1 MDLTLEKRL
10 QGFSLVAQEKA
21 SGGGARKTRR
31 ISLISRAPLQLQAIL
46 CSIPGKKE
54 LILEPGLIKPL
65 EHVCTASWLKLK
77 GVQRIYKHDAAE
89 SLPRSGDEVHI
100 YMIRSV
106 LATFRTLLRQLQPL
120 ASTSSPPPDEGLKMY
135 HIVCVPG
142 CYSYFQTLL
151 EQAGLWGL
159 VQLHHYSWDFV
170 HFDQGVL
177 SLELPNLYE
186 CVYLQGDTSPLPS
199 VAQSLRLLQM
209 ICGHAPLIL
218 TFGSHSAQVVRMLQA
233 LGRAPEPTNP
243 SEYGGWLIIDRDKD
257 YPSSLLTPAIY
268 AGLLLEVFQQRSG
281 EILVDNAKNKISEQR
296 VELLQG
302 GSARKVQGQPTKPCS
317 IRLNSAS
324 DEIYGDNRYK
334 HFAQAS
340 SLIRAQVKALGLEL
354 QKLNDM
360 RLEEMHDYVARK
372 LPKVTELKAK
382 VLRHLNASEIVI
394 QMMGNFR
401 RLQGL
406 EEDILNNVSRKKL
419 LAEIDEL
426 LTTDGQRFNTLRLL
440 CLLHHCAGVA
450 PEELQAFARN
460 YCNLFG
466 HQELGVLQGLAQAG
480 LLPQLVPEKKAP
492 TKLLSNL
499 PLPKFQ
505 QTEFQANANRLRLL
519 TSFGDGQD
527 GSGGSK
533 SQASQACPSFVF
545 NGTYIPL
552 VAQLCSILLKSNN
565 AEELATRLT
574 MIEGLQLHLDGG
586 ATATPKAYAAQ
597 AKQDVFPLKV
607 RNLFVFVV
615 GGASY
620 AEVAAC
626 DFVAKLT
633 GAQITVASDSLMAG
647 SDLIASAFP
656 R

>member
-1 MDLTLEKRL
+1 MDKKL
-10 QGFSLVAQEKA
+10 QGFQLVAQEKLC
-21 SGGGARKTRR
+21 S
-31 ISLISRAPLQLQAIL
+31 IL

-54 LILEPGLIKPL
+54 LILEPALIKPL
-65 EHVCTASWLKLK
+65 EHVFTASWLKLK
-77 GVQRIYKHDAAE
+77 GIQRIYKHDAE
-89 SLPRSGDEVHI
+89 QSLPRSSDQVHI

-106 LATFRTLLRQLQPL
+106 LATFQTLLKQLQPVAL
-120 ASTSSPPPDEGLKMY
+120 EETTDISLKMY
-135 HIVCVPG
+135 HIICVPS

-159 VQLHHYSWDFV
+159 VQLHHFNWDFIY
-170 HFDQGVL
+170 FDQGVL

-186 CVYLQGDTSPLPS
+186 CLYLQGNTSPLPA

-209 ICGHAPLIL
+209 ICGEAALVMSY
-218 TFGSHSAQVVRMLQA
+218 GNHSAQLLQMLKA
-233 LGRAPEPTNP
+233 LGKLPEPTNP
-243 SEYGGWLIIDRDKD
+243 PEYGGWLIIDRDKD
-257 YPSSLLTPAIY
+257 YPASLLTPAIY
-268 AGLLLEVFQQRSG
+268 AGLLLEVFDQRSG
-281 EILVDNAKNKISEQR
+281 EIVVDKLKNKISSQR

-302 GSARKVQGQPTKPCS
+302 KKPKEGINPASKPCS

-334 HFAQAS
+334 RFAQVS
-340 SLIRAQVKALGLEL
+340 SLIHAQVKALGLEL

-360 RLEEMHDYVARK
+360 QLEEMHDYVARK
-372 LPKVTELKAK
+372 LPKLTELKSK

-401 RLQGL
+401 RLQTL
-406 EEDILNNVSRKKL
+406 EEDILNNVSRKRL
-419 LAEIDEL
+419 LSEIDEL
-426 LTTDGQRFNTLRLL
+426 MTTDGQRYNTLRLM

-450 PEELQAFARN
+450 PEELQIFARN

-466 HQELGVLQGLAQAG
+466 HQELGVFQQLSQAG
-480 LLPQLVPEKKAP
+480 LLPPLVAEKKAP
-492 TKLLSNL
+492 AKLLSNL

-505 QTEFQANANRLRLL
+505 QTEFQANANRLKLL
-519 TSFGDGQD
+519 TSCGDGQD
-527 GSGGSK
+527 GGSSSKNQAGGVQS
-533 SQASQACPSFVF
+533 CPSFVF

-552 VAQLCSILLKSNN
+552 IAQLCSILLKTNS
-565 AEELATRLT
+565 AEELSSKLA
-574 MIEGLQLHLDGG
+574 MIEGLHLHQDGG
-586 ATATPKAYAAQ
+586 KITPKAYANQLKVNGGAD
-597 AKQDVFPLKV
+597 QDVFPLRL

-620 AEVAAC
+620 AEIAAC

-647 SDLIASAFP
+647 SDLIATAFTH
-656 R
+656 

>member
-1 MDLTLEKRL
+1 MDVTLDKKL
-10 QGFSLVAQEKA
+10 QGFQLVAQEKLC
-21 SGGGARKTRR
+21 S
-31 ISLISRAPLQLQAIL
+31 IL

-54 LILEPGLIKPL
+54 LILEPDLIKPL
-65 EHVCTASWLKLK
+65 EHVVTASWLKLK
-77 GVQRIYKHDAAE
+77 GIQRIYKHDAAQP
-89 SLPRSGDEVHI
+89 LPRSADEVHI

-106 LATFRTLLRQLQPL
+106 LGTFQTLLKQLQPVAL
-120 ASTSSPPPDEGLKMY
+120 EAMPDISLKMY
-135 HIVCVPG
+135 HIVCVPS

-151 EQAGLWGL
+151 EQAGLYGL
-159 VQLHHYSWDFV
+159 VELHHFNWDFIY
-170 HFDQGVL
+170 FDQGVL

-186 CVYLQGDTSPLPS
+186 CLYLQGNTSPLPS

-209 ICGHAPLIL
+209 ICGQPAVIL
-218 TFGSHSAQVVRMLQA
+218 SFGSHSSQLLQMLKA
-233 LGRAPEPTNP
+233 LGKLPDATTPPD
-243 SEYGGWLIIDRDKD
+243 YGGWLIIDRDKD
-257 YPSSLLTPAIY
+257 YPASLLTPAIY

-281 EILVDNAKNKISEQR
+281 EILVDNSKNKISSQR

-302 GSARKVQGQPTKPCS
+302 KKAKGAPNPASKPCS

-334 HFAQAS
+334 RFAQVS
-340 SLIRAQVKALGLEL
+340 SLIHAQVKALGLEL

-360 RLEEMHDYVARK
+360 QLEEMHDYVARK
-372 LPKVTELKAK
+372 LPKLTELKSK

-401 RLQGL
+401 RLQTL
-406 EEDILNNVSRKKL
+406 EEDILNNVSRKRL
-419 LAEIDEL
+419 LSEIDEL

-440 CLLHHCAGVA
+440 CLLHHCVGVA
-450 PEELQAFARN
+450 PEELQIFARN

-466 HQELGVLQGLAQAG
+466 HQELGVFQQLSQAG
-480 LLPQLVPEKKAP
+480 LLPPLLVEKKAP

-505 QTEFQANANRLRLL
+505 QTEFQANANRLKLL
-519 TSFGDGQD
+519 TSSGDGQD
-527 GSGGSK
+527 GGSTSK
-533 SQASQACPSFVF
+533 NQAAGLQACPSFVF

-552 VAQLCSILLKSNN
+552 VAQLCSILLKTNS
-565 AEELATRLT
+565 AEELSLKLG
-574 MIEGLQLHLDGG
+574 MIEGLQLHLDAGK
-586 ATATPKAYAAQ
+586 TTPKAHANQLKVNGGAD
-597 AKQDVFPLKV
+597 QDVFPLRL

-620 AEVAAC
+620 AEMAAC

-647 SDLIASAFP
+647 SDLIATAFNHRP
-656 R
+656 

>member
-1 MDLTLEKRL
+1 MDVTLDKKL
-10 QGFSLVAQEKA
+10 QGFQLVAQEK
-21 SGGGARKTRR
+21 
-31 ISLISRAPLQLQAIL
+31 LQAIL

-54 LILEPGLIKPL
+54 LILEPALIKPL

-77 GVQRIYKHDAAE
+77 GIQRIYKHDAAQ
-89 SLPRSGDEVHI
+89 SLPRSSDQVHI

-106 LATFRTLLRQLQPL
+106 LGTFQTLLRQLQPVAL
-120 ASTSSPPPDEGLKMY
+120 EEMPDISLKMY
-135 HIVCVPG
+135 HIVCVPS

-159 VQLHHYSWDFV
+159 VQLHHFNWDFIY
-170 HFDQGVL
+170 FDQGVL

-186 CVYLQGDTSPLPS
+186 CIYLQRNSSPLPS

-209 ICGHAPLIL
+209 ICGQPAVIL
-218 TFGSHSAQVVRMLQA
+218 SFGNHSSQLLQMLKA
-233 LGRAPEPTNP
+233 LGKMPEPTNP
-243 SEYGGWLIIDRDKD
+243 PDYGGWLIIDRDKD
-257 YPSSLLTPAIY
+257 YPASLLTPAIY

-281 EILVDNAKNKISEQR
+281 EILVDNSKNKISSQR

-302 GSARKVQGQPTKPCS
+302 KSSKVGLAQASSKPCS

-334 HFAQAS
+334 HFAQVS

-354 QKLNDM
+354 QKLSDM
-360 RLEEMHDYVARK
+360 QLDEMHDYVARK
-372 LPKVTELKAK
+372 LPKLTELKAK
-382 VLRHLNASEIVI
+382 VLRHLNASEII
-394 QMMGNFR
+394 IKMMGNFR
-401 RLQGL
+401 RLQTL
-406 EEDILNNVSRKKL
+406 EEDILNNVSRKRL
-419 LAEIDEL
+419 LGEIDEL

-450 PEELQAFARN
+450 PEELHSFARN

-466 HQELGVLQGLAQAG
+466 HQELSVFQQLAQAG
-480 LLPQLVPEKKAP
+480 LLPPLVAEKKAP
-492 TKLLSNL
+492 TTTKLLSNL

-505 QTEFQANANRLRLL
+505 QTEFQANANRLKLL

-527 GSGGSK
+527 GSAVSSSASSTSSSSKNQAGGLQS
-533 SQASQACPSFVF
+533 CPSFVF

-552 VAQLCSILLKSNN
+552 VAQLCSILLKTNS
-565 AEELATRLT
+565 AEELASKLA
-574 MIEGLQLHLDGG
+574 MIEGLHLHLESGR
-586 ATATPKAYAAQ
+586 TTPKAYANQMKTNGGADH
-597 AKQDVFPLKV
+597 DVFPLRL

-620 AEVAAC
+620 AEIAAC

-647 SDLIASAFP
+647 SDLISAAFNN
-656 R
+656 

>member
-1 MDLTLEKRL
+1 MEITLEKKL
-10 QGFSLVAQEKA
+10 QGFQLVAQEK
-21 SGGGARKTRR
+21 
-31 ISLISRAPLQLQAIL
+31 LQAIL

-54 LILEPGLIKPL
+54 LILEPALIKPL

-77 GVQRIYKHDAAE
+77 GIQRIYKHDAAQ
-89 SLPRSGDEVHI
+89 SMPRAADQVHI

-106 LATFRTLLRQLQPL
+106 LATFTTLLQQLQPL
-120 ASTSSPPPDEGLKMY
+120 ALAEMPDISMKMY
-135 HIVCVPG
+135 HIVCVPS

-151 EQAGLWGL
+151 EQMGLWGL
-159 VQLHHYSWDFV
+159 VQLHHYNWDFIY
-170 HFDQGVL
+170 FDQGVL

-186 CVYLQGDTSPLPS
+186 CVYLRGNTSPLPP

-209 ICGHAPLIL
+209 VCGHPSVVLSY
-218 TFGSHSAQVVRMLQA
+218 GHHSAQLVEMIQA
-233 LGRAPEPTNP
+233 LGKLPDPTNSP
-243 SEYGGWLIIDRDKD
+243 EYGAWLIIDRDKD
-257 YPSSLLTPAIY
+257 YPASLLTPAIY

-281 EILVDNAKNKISEQR
+281 EILVDNSKNKISTQR
-296 VELLQG
+296 VELLRGRSQMKA
-302 GSARKVQGQPTKPCS
+302 SGQSPKPCS
-317 IRLNSAS
+317 IRLNSTA

-334 HFAQAS
+334 HFAQVS

-360 RLEEMHDYVARK
+360 QLEEMHDYVARK
-372 LPKVTELKAK
+372 LPKLTELKSK

-394 QMMGNFR
+394 KMMGNFR
-401 RLQGL
+401 KLQTL

-440 CLLHHCAGVA
+440 CLLHHCVGVA
-450 PEELQAFARN
+450 PEELQMFARN
-460 YCNLFG
+460 YCNLVG
-466 HQELGVLQGLAQAG
+466 HQELSVFQRLGQAG
-480 LLPQLVPEKKAP
+480 LLPPLLPEKKAP

-527 GSGGSK
+527 GGGSSK
-533 SQASQACPSFVF
+533 NQASNMQSCPSFVF

-552 VAQLCSILLKSNN
+552 AAQLCSILLKSSN
-565 AEELATRLT
+565 ADEVSSKLT
-574 MIEGLQLHLDGG
+574 MIEGLTLHLDSGK
-586 ATATPKAYAAQ
+586 TSPKAYATQ
-597 AKQDVFPLKV
+597 LKTTNCTHQDVFPLKL
-607 RNLFVFVV
+607 RNLFIFIV

-620 AEVAAC
+620 AEIAAC

-647 SDLIASAFP
+647 SDFIAAAFNN
-656 R
+656 

>member
-1 MDLTLEKRL
+1 MDVTLDKRL
-10 QGFSLVAQEKA
+10 QGFQLVAQEK
-21 SGGGARKTRR
+21 
-31 ISLISRAPLQLQAIL
+31 LQAIL

-54 LILEPGLIKPL
+54 LILEPALIKPL

-77 GVQRIYKHDAAE
+77 GIQRIYKHDAAQ
-89 SLPRSGDEVHI
+89 SLPRSAEQVHI

-106 LATFRTLLRQLQPL
+106 LGTFQTLLRQLQPV
-120 ASTSSPPPDEGLKMY
+120 ASEEMPDISLKMY
-135 HIVCVPG
+135 HIVCVPS

-151 EQAGLWGL
+151 EQAGLWGM
-159 VQLHHYSWDFV
+159 VQLHHFNWDFIY
-170 HFDQGVL
+170 FDQGVL

-186 CVYLQGDTSPLPS
+186 CLYLQGNSSPLPS

-209 ICGHAPLIL
+209 ICGQPSVIL
-218 TFGSHSAQVVRMLQA
+218 SFGNNSSQLLQMLQA
-233 LGRAPEPTNP
+233 LGKVPEPTNP
-243 SEYGGWLIIDRDKD
+243 PDYGGWLVIDRDKD
-257 YPSSLLTPAIY
+257 YPASLLTPAIY
-268 AGLLLEVFQQRSG
+268 AGLLLEVFEQRSG
-281 EILVDNAKNKISEQR
+281 EILVDNSKNKISGQR

-302 GSARKVQGQPTKPCS
+302 KASKGGLAQVSSKPCS

-334 HFAQAS
+334 HFAQVS

-354 QKLNDM
+354 QKLSDM
-360 RLEEMHDYVARK
+360 QLEEMHDYVARK
-372 LPKVTELKAK
+372 LPKLTELKAK

-394 QMMGNFR
+394 KMMGNFR
-401 RLQGL
+401 RLQTL
-406 EEDILNNVSRKKL
+406 EEDILNNVSRKRL
-419 LAEIDEL
+419 LGEIDEL

-450 PEELQAFARN
+450 PEELQSFARN

-466 HQELGVLQGLAQAG
+466 HQELSVFQQLTQAG
-480 LLPQLVPEKKAP
+480 LLPQLVAEKKAP
-492 TKLLSNL
+492 TTTKLLSNL

-505 QTEFQANANRLRLL
+505 QTEFQANANRLKLL

-527 GSGGSK
+527 GNAVSSSLSK
-533 SQASQACPSFVF
+533 NQASGLQSCPSFVF

-552 VAQLCSILLKSNN
+552 VAQLCSILLKTNS
-565 AEELATRLT
+565 AEELASKLA
-574 MIEGLQLHLDGG
+574 MIDGLHLHLESGRI
-586 ATATPKAYAAQ
+586 TPKAYANQVKTSGGAD
-597 AKQDVFPLKV
+597 QDIFPLRM

-620 AEVAAC
+620 AEIAAC

-647 SDLIASAFP
+647 SDLISAAFNH
-656 R
+656 